1 MRGAAEACAH
11 AARLDNA
18 GSCGRERLVRQRRG
32 AALQRLREVV
42 DAGPGAS
49 GAPLS
54 APGLLSKAVSHTLV
68 KCAAPCHGERDA
80 AALQRVLGRMSPGAV
95 WGWLGAAFG
104 LI

>member
-42 DAGPGAS
+42 DAEPDAS

-54 APGLLSKAVSHTLV
+54 AWV
-68 KCAAPCHGERDA
+68 
-80 AALQRVLGRMSPGAV
+80 ALQGRVPHACQVRRSMP
-95 WGWLGAAFG
+95 W
-104 LI
+104 